1 MHHDVS
7 IISQESNWKKDEN
20 IYEVSKIF
28 GGFIGNQIFKLV
40 MLIVSLH
47 VMFSRKIDFFIAREY
62 YFVVM
67 LYPFTKLFGRKI
79 LYDMHCFRHQEL
91 NIEGKNLKSRFIKP
105 FEILAHKLS
114 YRILAKSPGIL
125 NDLPKEL
132 RKKAIM
138 VPNGVDLEI

>member
-1 MHHDVS
+1 MNIAFITKEKLSYDEAPPSRILNIKKILDRHHDVS

-67 LYPFTKLFGRKI
+67 LYPF
-79 LYDMHCFRHQEL
+79 
-91 NIEGKNLKSRFIKP
+91 
-105 FEILAHKLS
+105 
-114 YRILAKSPGIL
+114 
-125 NDLPKEL
+125 
-132 RKKAIM
+132 
-138 VPNGVDLEI
+138 